1 MAGNDDILIR
11 IGADVSDLKKG
22 LLEARKGL
30 GDTANIVEQVKDKLL
45 GFAGVFTAGLG
56 VAKLV
61 GDALEFA
68 DAVQKAADQT
78 GMTAEQVQFL
88 RYAADQTG
96 TSVESL
102 TSWVSK
108 MQRQLVEASQG
119 NVKVTQALSE
129 MGLEIGNLRAM
140 SPDEQF
146 KAIATAIAAI
156 PDPAEQAAAATQAF
170 GKAGADALPLIKT
183 FAGEQERI
191 SAQFEAIGGPVS
203 ASAISAVDNLGDAGS
218 TAALAIKSLA
228 TELLAS
234 VAPAVI
240 SGLEAV
246 SHLLGGIRVL
256 MGEGG
261 NEAVDLGNKIRD
273 VEAAIDSLNHSRLPT
288 AEKEKVLAA
297 YRAELAELQKQ
308 EQILLQVGEFGSALA
323 VKKHQEAA
331 EELADIV
338 IVDEAHLAAIER
350 RRAAEESAAN
360 QREADRMAEQ
370 GRINQWFE
378 DQVAKAE
385 EAAQTQV
392 DLEAPILDEGAL
404 YYAQSWQDRAGSVA
418 DNLKDMTAGVARE
431 NRAMFE
437 INKAASLASAVVNT
451 AQGVTKALSAYPPP
465 LSFVMAAAQAAA
477 GAAQISAI
485 ARSQFGSGVAPSQ
498 ATTPPTP
505 VTPVGGGQ
513 GAGAGGGGG
522 QLLRV
527 EGLSADK
534 LFSGKSVRGLVEL
547 IGETLRDGGRLEVA

>member
-1 MAGNDDILIR
+1 MAGNDDILLR
-11 IGADVSDLKKG
+11 IGADVADLKRG
-22 LLEARKGL
+22 LQEARK
-30 GDTANIVEQVKDKLL
+30 EVKDTGGIIDDVKGKLL
-45 GFAGVFTAGLG
+45 GFAGVFAAGLG
-56 VAKLV
+56 ITKLV

-68 DAVQKAADQT
+68 DAIQKAADQT

-96 TSVESL
+96 TSVDGL
-102 TSWVSK
+102 TSLVSK

-119 NVKVTQALSE
+119 NVKITQALTD
-129 MGLEIGNLRAM
+129 MGLVIGDLRAM

-203 ASAISAVDNLGDAGS
+203 ASAISAVDNLGDAGG

-234 VAPAVI
+234 VSPAII

-246 SHLLGGIRVL
+246 SHILGGIRVL
-256 MGEGG
+256 IGEGG
-261 NEAVDLGNKIRD
+261 NQVVDLEGKIR
-273 VEAAIDSLNHSRLPT
+273 SLENTIESLQHSRLPT

-297 YRAELAELQKQ
+297 YRAELAELVKQ
-308 EQILLQVGEFGSALA
+308 QQILLQVGEFGSALA

-350 RRAAEESAAN
+350 RRAAEESARN

-370 GRINQWFE
+370 GRINQWFD

-404 YYAQSWQDRAGSVA
+404 YYAESWQDRAGSVA
-418 DNLKDMTAGVARE
+418 DNLKDMTAGVAKE

-451 AQGVTKALSAYPPP
+451 AQGVTKALSQYPPP

-485 ARSQFGSGVAPSQ
+485 SRSQFGSGTAPSQ
-498 ATTPPTP
+498 ATTPATP
-505 VTPVGGGQ
+505 VAPVGNN
-513 GAGAGGGGG
+513 GGGGG
-522 QLLRV
+522 TTSTLQV
-527 EGLSADK
+527 NGIAPEA
-534 LFSGKSVRGLVEL
+534 LFTGKVVRSLVGKINEHV
-547 IGETLRDGGRLEVA
+547 RDGGTLEVGG